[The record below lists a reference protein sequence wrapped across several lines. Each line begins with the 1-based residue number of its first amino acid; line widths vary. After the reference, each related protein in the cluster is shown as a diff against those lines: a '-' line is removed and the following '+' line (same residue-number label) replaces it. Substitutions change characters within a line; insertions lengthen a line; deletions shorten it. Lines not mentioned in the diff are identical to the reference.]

1 MAIDNFIPEI
11 WSASVETEYQ
21 AGQIVIPTVT
31 GKYDGEIRKGNQV
44 NITGAVT
51 PSIRDYASTRS
62 IEAEDLDDKG
72 QTLLIDQEKAW
83 SILVDDIDE
92 AQAAGDLG
100 VWAGAAGRG
109 LQEVAEAFMINRLLT
124 QSFQVNVTGSA
135 PRTVNSYSTAKAEAL
150 TIRKTLNDNKVPV
163 DGRFLLV
170 NSAFGSLLVDG
181 LSDAALAG
189 GSNELR
195 NGQIARVW
203 GFTVLESPH
212 FTEQTKPIAIGY
224 HTSSA
229 AFAGQIQK
237 TESLRHQTKFADI
250 VRGLHVYGG
259 KVIRR
264 EAVAASVS
272 AGVAQ
277 SADPGFDLDNASGAE
292 SSSSSSSGV

>member
-21 AGQIVIPTVT
+21 SGQIVIPTVS
-31 GKYDGEIRKGNQV
+31 GKYTGEVQKGNQV

-51 PSIRDYASTRS
+51 PSIRDYASTRT

-83 SILVDDIDE
+83 SILVDDVDE

-100 VWAGAAGRG
+100 TWAGAAGRG
-109 LQEVAEAFMINRLLT
+109 LQEVAEAFMIGRLLT
-124 QSFQVNVTGSA
+124 QSFQANVTGST
-135 PRTVNSYSTAKAEAL
+135 PVNVNDFAKAKTAAL
-150 TIRKTLNDNKVPV
+150 TIRKQLNDNKVPV

-224 HTSSA
+224 HSTSA
-229 AFAGQIQK
+229 AFVGQIQK

-259 KVIRR
+259 KVTRR
-264 EAVAASVS
+264 EAAVAYVS
-272 AGVAQ
+272 EGVAQ
-277 SADPGFDLDNASGAE
+277 SADPGFDLDNAGGAE
-292 SSSSSSSGV
+292 S